1 MATSGGNRYALLLT
15 AASTSAQKIIA
26 DQPNLKGLCIQNND
40 AAITLYFGLTNAVT
54 SSSYLFSLGP
64 GKAYTDTARSELWVI
79 AGSETPAIGGF
90 WRD

>member
-26 DQPNLKGLCIQNND
+26 EQPNLKALCIQNPD

-54 SSSYLFSLGP
+54 SSSYLFSLAP
-64 GKAYTDTARSELWVI
+64 GKAISDKARTELWVI
-79 AGSETPAIGGF
+79 AGSGTPAIGGF
-90 WRD
+90 WED